1 MMTMMMTMT
10 MTMMMTMM
18 TAVSSGHPML
28 GTCVLHL
35 SHRGA
40 NMQTF
45 LSLEPDDDDDGDDD
59 GDDSSQGQTFK
70 YAYH

>member
-1 MMTMMMTMT
+1 
-10 MTMMMTMM
+10 M

-59 GDDSSQGQTFK
+59 GDRGKHSNMLIIKSMRRMGMTPDD
-70 YAYH
+70 

>member
-1 MMTMMMTMT
+1 
-10 MTMMMTMM
+10 M

-45 LSLEPDDDDDGDDD
+45 LSLEPDDDDDGDDNDDDDD
-59 GDDSSQGQTFK
+59 GDRGQTFK